1 MCILHN
7 ILLKRCILHNSWE
20 VEKCKVLENIHRI
33 MRFLF
38 KWYAKDVGL
47 HKEKNTHVQETM
59 SWFIYFVCKDA
70 AVHMFFCI
78 FIIWFKK
85 ICIVNDWFIK
95 VCLSILI

>member
-38 KWYAKDVGL
+38 KLYAKDVGL
-47 HKEKNTHVQETM
+47 HKEKNTHDTKLWVDL
-59 SWFIYFVCKDA
+59 FILCAK
-70 AVHMFFCI
+70 M
-78 FIIWFKK
+78 
-85 ICIVNDWFIK
+85 
-95 VCLSILI
+95 